1 MRGRSGRG
9 GWGRIIC
16 GSRSTTARA
25 CCPRSAFAGPT
36 QCRKTGSRTHS
47 TSPSGWSGTTGR
59 GGRRFRREWRVL
71 LRIIAG
77 EFKGRRLKTP
87 TTSKV
92 RPTSDRVREAWF
104 SILQQSIP
112 DARVLDLFAGSGAL
126 GFEALSRGAV
136 SVDFVETHRA
146 SLTALKANTEAL
158 KVEDRVTIHRSDAL
172 RFAERLQPAQYDVAF
187 ADPPYATDDAEHVA
201 GIFRATPFARVFAI
215 EHSPDLSIM
224 AGDTRRY
231 GDTAITILQS
241 PPLAVLRRPSPP
253 PL

>member
-1 MRGRSGRG
+1 M
-9 GWGRIIC
+9 
-16 GSRSTTARA
+16 
-25 CCPRSAFAGPT
+25 
-36 QCRKTGSRTHS
+36 
-47 TSPSGWSGTTGR
+47 
-59 GGRRFRREWRVL
+59 

-87 TTSKV
+87 TTDKV

-187 ADPPYATDDAEHVA
+187 ADPPYASEAAARLVELY
-201 GIFRATPFARVFAI
+201 GIIPFARVFSI
-215 EHSPDLSIM
+215 EHSADLSIM

-241 PPLAVLRRPSPP
+241 PPLAAFRRPSPP